1 MDWFGDYDD
10 FGIYL
15 GGLGDYDET
24 EAGGIV
30 TSDIED
36 DSNIIDEPSI
46 GELADAALAPVDSNQ
61 LNASD
66 DDEEG
71 ADVGNEASPGGL
83 GLNQETS
90 QEAEREA
97 EARRAF
103 ADACAST
110 ERLGKQAVVQ
120 LLTPR

>member
-24 EAGGIV
+24 ETGDIV

-46 GELADAALAPVDSNQ
+46 GELADAALAPVDSI
-61 LNASD
+61 NASD
-66 DDEEG
+66 DDEGGNDDE
-71 ADVGNEASPGGL
+71 NEASPGGL
-83 GLNQETS
+83 GFNQKTPQET
-90 QEAEREA
+90 EREA

-103 ADACAST
+103 ADARAST